1 MGRAYARGSRA
12 LAECMRCGRRLPY
25 LQLVEDGQIEGLNV
39 CRECWDPK
47 HPQETIPDVSDPQ
60 ALDDPSPELSI
71 PDDEGDA
78 APTTW
83 IPT

>member
-1 MGRAYARGSRA
+1 MSYAYGSRA
-12 LAECMRCGRRLPY
+12 LAECMRCGRRVRY
-25 LQLVEDGQIEGLNV
+25 LDLRQDGQVKGLNV
-39 CRECWDPK
+39 CGECWDPE
-47 HPQETIPDVSDPQ
+47 HPQEHLPEVSDRQ
-60 ALDDPSPELSI
+60 ALFDPSPEVSI